1 MSNLLSTAKKVLFD
15 HSVELYQI
23 FGEGIPLE
31 KEEFKRHY
39 SNLGEVLFDIESIES
54 FTDLISKLETG
65 VFNELGYHTDD
76 EYMLEE
82 FLKAIEKSKLNS
94 CPLGGYF
101 LSLGINN

>member
-15 HSVELYQI
+15 HAVELYQI
-23 FGEGIPLE
+23 FGEDIPLE

-65 VFNELGYHTDD
+65 FFSELGYHPDD
-76 EYMLEE
+76 EDMLEV
-82 FLKAIEKSKLNS
+82 FLKAVEKSK
-94 CPLGGYF
+94 
-101 LSLGINN
+101 